1 MIRSRFLRFPVLRPR
16 CFSPSFHFDFQNP
29 SLNTRKA
36 SSMTAKTTESVEFQD
51 TASRK
56 GPTAI
61 VMLNM
66 GGPSNL
72 DEVGPFLERL
82 FSDGDII
89 PLGYFQNLLGKLI
102 AKRRTSAVREH
113 YREIGGGSPILHWT
127 EYQGKEIC
135 RILDETSPQ
144 SAPHVPF
151 VAFRYAP
158 PLTEEM
164 LKDLRDSK
172 IKRAVAFSQY
182 PQWSCSTSGASL
194 NELRKQLLEMNM
206 EHDVDWSV
214 LDRWFLQEGLLKA
227 FSENIQKTLET
238 YPKEERDDVVII
250 FSAHSLPM
258 SQVSKGDPY
267 VNEVAATTYGIMQN
281 LGFKYKY
288 INSWQSKVGPVPWM
302 SPSTEDVIQQFGKQG
317 HKNMILVPVA
327 FTSDHIETLKELEDY
342 IEDAKS
348 KGITGV
354 KRAPSI
360 NDNAVAIKGMAD
372 LVRLHLETST
382 PHSRQFTQRCPGC
395 TNESCQKRI
404 DFFQRS

>member
-1 MIRSRFLRFPVLRPR
+1 MIRFPFARCPVIRPR
-16 CFSPSFHFDFQNP
+16 FFPLSFHSGFQNP
-29 SLNTRKA
+29 SSLARMA
-36 SSMTAKTTESVEFQD
+36 SSLATKTAEPIGSQD
-51 TASRK
+51 GASKK

-72 DEVGPFLERL
+72 DEVGPFLQRL
-82 FSDGDII
+82 FADGDII
-89 PLGYFQNLLGKLI
+89 PLGYFQNSLGKFI
-102 AKRRTSAVREH
+102 AKRRTPAVREH
-113 YREIGGGSPILHWT
+113 YKEIGGGSPILHWT

-135 RILDETSPQ
+135 KILDETSPQ

-164 LKDLRDSK
+164 LKELKESK

-206 EHDVDWSV
+206 EQDVEWSV
-214 LDRWFLQEGLLKA
+214 LDRWSLQEGLLDA
-227 FSENIQKTLET
+227 FAENIQKTLET
-238 YPKEERDDVVII
+238 YPKEERDNAVII

-267 VNEVAATTYGIMQN
+267 VNEIAATTYGVMQK
-281 LGFKYKY
+281 LGFKNRF
-288 INSWQSKVGPVPWM
+288 INSWQSKVGPIPWM
-302 SPSTEDVIQQFGKQG
+302 SPSTEDVIQQLGKQG

-348 KGITGV
+348 KGIMGV

-360 NDNAVAIKGMAD
+360 NDNPIAIRGMAD
-372 LVRLHLETST
+372 LVKLHLETNT
-382 PHSRQFTQRCPGC
+382 AHSRQFTQRCPGC

-404 DFFQRS
+404 EFFQRF